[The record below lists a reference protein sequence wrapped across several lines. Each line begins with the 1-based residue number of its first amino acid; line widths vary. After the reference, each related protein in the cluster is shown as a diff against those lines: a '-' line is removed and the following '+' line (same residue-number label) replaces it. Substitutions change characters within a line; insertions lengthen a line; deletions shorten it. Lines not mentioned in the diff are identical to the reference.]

1 MRKMTRKAVR
11 PQDQTVYEKYKNLV
25 YRYLRKLYP
34 EAEESL
40 QRRIL
45 GRVWDE
51 AGRLDILSGTE
62 DERKVLTALLIYLPG
77 KFGVRIEDVL
87 IYTEE
92 GNVNLTKSPKELII
106 L

>member
-1 MRKMTRKAVR
+1 MTRKAVR

-45 GRVWDE
+45 GRVWEE

-62 DERKVLTALLIYLPG
+62 DERKVLTALLAL
-77 KFGVRIEDVL
+77 
-87 IYTEE
+87 TEQE
-92 GNVNLTKSPKELII
+92 IHQARMREVWRDARQRKTDAENGSSPAEEA
-106 L
+106 